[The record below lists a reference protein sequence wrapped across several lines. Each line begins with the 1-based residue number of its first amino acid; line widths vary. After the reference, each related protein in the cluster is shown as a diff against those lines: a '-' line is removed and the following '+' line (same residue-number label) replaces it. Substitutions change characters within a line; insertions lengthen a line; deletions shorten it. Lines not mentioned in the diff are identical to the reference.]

1 MPESVVRI
9 SSKAKEL
16 VEEIAKKTGRS
27 VSQIVTEAI
36 YKTYLG
42 TDRVLDNVIDKKVLD
57 VKTET
62 FKTKT
67 DSLYCTICKRQIN
80 RGEIVT
86 VMTIFYDD
94 NTQQK
99 IFYCYNCYLSESI
112 SDEKLLKLEKRV
124 YELNRI
130 IRLLRNEKNKLLN
143 EITKY
148 EKIVNNI
155 DFLLNLEKKI
165 DELKQKVDESTRDKL
180 DEMFRK
186 INELY
191 EVTGYLIKSMWFRKE
206 KKMRYERYER

>member
-36 YKTYLG
+36 YRVYLG

-67 DSLYCTICKRQIN
+67 DSLFCGICKRQIN

-86 VMTIFYDD
+86 VMTIYYDD

-99 IFYCYNCYLSESI
+99 IFYCYNCYLSETI

-148 EKIVNNI
+148 EKIVSNI

-165 DELKQKVDESTRDKL
+165 DDLKQKVDESTRDKL
-180 DEMFRK
+180 DELFTKLR
-186 INELY
+186 ELH
-191 EVTGYLIKSMWFRKE
+191 EMTGYLLRSMWFRKS
-206 KKMRYERYER
+206 KQYSERYER